1 MSIVECNS
9 LDCQLIMKAVN
20 PKTNEIMYVMDI
32 RDNDDNIIKYVSD
45 TESFYP
51 YELKIIN
58 EE

>member
-1 MSIVECNS
+1 MECS
-9 LDCQLIMKAVN
+9 KLDCKLIMKAIN
-20 PKTNEIMYVMDI
+20 LRTNEIMYVMDI

>member
-1 MSIVECNS
+1 
-9 LDCQLIMKAVN
+9 LDCKLIMKAIN
-20 PKTNEIMYVMDI
+20 LRTNEIMYVMDI